1 MSALKKSLPGWTY
14 TSEAFFE
21 LEKTELILKNW
32 QLVCHLSNIPKAGDF
47 FTFEIFNER
56 IFVIRDE
63 DSNVKAFHNFCSHR
77 GTKLID
83 DISGS
88 CNGKITCPYHAWGY
102 DFKGNLIKVPY
113 ENQFKNLNKNEH
125 GLQSVELEIFQGLY
139 YFLS

>member
-1 MSALKKSLPGWTY
+1 MSNSYKSLPGWTY

-32 QLVCHLSNIPKAGDF
+32 QLVCHLSNIPNAGDF

-56 IFVIRDE
+56 IFVIRDK
-63 DSNVKAFHNFCSHR
+63 DGNVEAFHNLCSHR
-77 GTKLID
+77 GTKLINE
-83 DISGS
+83 ISGT

-113 ENQFKNLNKNEH
+113 EDQFKDLHKQDH
-125 GLQSVELEIFQGLY
+125 GLQKVE
-139 YFLS
+139 